1 MDWKITYKDRIC
13 TAKEAVSH
21 IKSGDRVAVAHACSE
36 PVILT
41 DAMVE
46 IADEMNWKDIEVVHM
61 VAMGKAGYCAPEMA
75 KHFRITHCLPVVPQE
90 KRLKKAER
98 ILHQSSS
105 QKHRNISGHR
115 HRQM

>member
-75 KHFRITHCLPVVPQE
+75 KHFRHNALFAGGST
-90 KRLKKAER
+90 RKAIEEGR
-98 ILHQSSS
+98 ADLHRSSS